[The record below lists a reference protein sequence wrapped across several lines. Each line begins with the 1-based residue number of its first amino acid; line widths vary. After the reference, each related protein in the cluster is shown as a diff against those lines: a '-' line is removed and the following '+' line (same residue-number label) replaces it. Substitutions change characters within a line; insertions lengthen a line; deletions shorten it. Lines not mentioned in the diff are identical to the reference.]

1 MVQKL
6 TGKNPKDKGPRHPEP
21 FGARHSER
29 SEESRDPS
37 AAARPQDDR
46 RRYGKTVIGLTGGF
60 GSGKTTAA
68 HFFEELGAFVLDSD
82 MLAHEA
88 LMKGSPTYEK
98 VLALFKGKDI
108 AGPGGD
114 LDRKKIAGLVF
125 RDPARRKKLE
135 AVIHPYVFER
145 IAEEIGDAAED
156 IAVVEIPLL
165 FETGFEMFCHHTV
178 VVKTPDAVT
187 AGRLKEKGFSA
198 EEIAARREAQLSLE
212 EKLKQ
217 ADIII
222 DNSGTFQETRR
233 EVEKVWKKLHPV
245 SKGAV

>member
-6 TGKNPKDKGPRHPEP
+6 KE
-21 FGARHSER
+21 
-29 SEESRDPS
+29 
-37 AAARPQDDR
+37 AAGR
-46 RRYGKTVIGLTGGF
+46 KTIVGLTGGF
-60 GSGKTTAA
+60 GSGKSTVA
-68 HFFEELGAFVLDSD
+68 HFFEELGAFVVDSD

-88 LMKGSPTYEK
+88 LMKGSPAYDK
-98 VLALFKGKDI
+98 ILSLFKGKDI
-108 AGPGGD
+108 AGSKGD
-114 LDRKKIAGLVF
+114 LDRKKIADLVF
-125 RDPARRKKLE
+125 KDPSGRKKLE
-135 AVIHPYVFER
+135 EIIHPYVFER
-145 IAEEIGDAAED
+145 IAEEVGDAEED

-178 VVKTPDAVT
+178 AVKAAEAVT
-187 AGRLKEKGFSA
+187 TRRLQEKGFTA
-198 EEIAARREAQLSLE
+198 AEIAARRKAQIPLE